1 LLVKFGR
8 KEFKEFKE
16 YEESMKRNRIQ
27 ELGGALHDG
36 RPLELLVLLVLLP
49 TV

>member
-8 KEFKEFKE
+8 EEYKESK
-16 YEESMKRNRIQ
+16 KRSRIQ

-36 RPLELLVLLVLLP
+36 RLLVLLP

>member
-8 KEFKEFKE
+8 EEFK
-16 YEESMKRNRIQ
+16 KRKRIQ

-36 RPLELLVLLVLLP
+36 RLLVLLP